1 MAVSA
6 TDAGEDRGL
15 AYDDLFAENRLLRA
29 ENAQLRSELEKYQA
43 WYEQLTA
50 SYYNVITPC

>member
-50 SYYNVITPC
+50 RDRKSVV